1 MHDSHGRVRSP
12 VFRIKLAV
20 DVAKN
25 IVLLVQPCC
34 GLDDESFD
42 AFEIDGEGE
51 QRDEGVLGL
60 FLRESVSE

>member
-1 MHDSHGRVRSP
+1 MHDSHSRVRSP

-20 DVAKN
+20 DAAKN
-25 IVLLVQPCC
+25 VVVLVQPCR

-51 QRDEGVLGL
+51 QRDERVLRL
-60 FLRESVSE
+60 KKREE